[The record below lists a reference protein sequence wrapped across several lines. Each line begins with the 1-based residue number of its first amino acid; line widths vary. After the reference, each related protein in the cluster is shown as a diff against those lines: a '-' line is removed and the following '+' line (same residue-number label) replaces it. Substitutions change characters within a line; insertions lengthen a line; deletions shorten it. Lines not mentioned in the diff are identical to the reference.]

1 MSNFTDI
8 NDDYDY
14 DYTNDSMNDDMNMN
28 MNNLKKQKKEK
39 SGSFQSMDLNK
50 ELLNGLNRMS
60 YKIPTPV
67 QRKTLPLALAGMD
80 VVCMARTGSG
90 KTAAFLLPLLQRL
103 NGKHDPKGVRGVVL
117 SPTREL
123 AMQTFRFAKDMSK
136 FTDLRIISLIG
147 GDPLDSQ
154 FDALASH
161 PDIIIATPGRLMH
174 MIREVKSFKLLYVQ
188 YLVFDEADRLFEMGF
203 AEQLNEIVKQ
213 CPEERQT
220 LLFSATMPK
229 MIIQFSR
236 AGLRDPQLVRLD
248 TDTKMSEEL
257 RMAFFSVRSN
267 EKYAALLYLVR
278 TLIPDDQLTIIFCAT
293 KHHSEF
299 IHALLNK
306 VGIKSTVVYGSMDQ
320 DARSNNLR
328 DFRKGEVNYMIV
340 TDVAARGI
348 DVPLLNNVIN
358 FHFPPVPKL
367 FVHRCGR
374 AARQGRIGFAF
385 SLVEPD
391 EMAYM
396 MDVHSFLGIPFRYSF
411 NPVEEGL
418 TGDNPNETPHY
429 NMETMTPKH
438 IHMGLL
444 PQDVLDEENEYL
456 KTTLAAD
463 DVLRGTHKVSENGMM
478 QYKRTRTEAS
488 REGLKQAKAAIKGN
502 VVRTMHPLI
511 LGCDPS
517 RCSSEIVEK
526 QDFVRMLQTFRPKET
541 VFESGIGTGSKVG
554 QKVGKESKG
563 VLMMKALRKVN
574 ASALE
579 RNKKTKN
586 TVKDDNYDND
596 NSNENDINT
605 WDEFEIQNDD
615 FVKDT
620 NNHNNDDDNNNEE
633 TSSKPRISKTERKK
647 LKRQG
652 LSSDDI
658 QELATRKAN
667 LSKLMSDTINVTSST
682 SNNEAKDYKDRKFF
696 MKYGTEDERATFEEQ
711 SLQPMSGLRSS
722 ETIMASQ
729 LESSFLDVLPEE
741 ALEMNKKRRILRW
754 DAKKRKFVKQS
765 LEEMS
770 AVKGNKRIRSESGIS
785 QASTRPQGELYEK
798 WKKKSKREIQT
809 GNTDDDDDLRN
820 RPNFKVNRNVKEEL
834 RSATEIRKLHQ
845 TKSKN
850 KLKNME
856 KEKRASVEKKMKKT
870 TYQNKKL
877 VTNDRRR
884 KGKVIIRM

>member
-1 MSNFTDI
+1 MSSFDN
-8 NDDYDY
+8 NDDDY
-14 DYTNDSMNDDMNMN
+14 FDYNDNMNDTNIISN
-28 MNNLKKQKKEK
+28 KKDNVKH
-39 SGSFQSMDLNK
+39 GSFQSMGLNR
-50 ELLNGLNRMS
+50 ELLNGLNRMG

-103 NGKHDPKGVRGVVL
+103 NGKHDPKGVRGIVL

-123 AMQTFRFAKDMSK
+123 AMQTFKFTKDMSK
-136 FTDLRIISLIG
+136 FTDLRVISLIG
-147 GDPLDSQ
+147 GDPLDAQ

-174 MIREVKSFKLLYVQ
+174 MIREVKPFKLIYVQ

-257 RMAFFSVRSN
+257 RISFFSVRSN
-267 EKYAALLYLVR
+267 EKIAALLYLVR
-278 TLIPDDQLTIIFCAT
+278 TVIPDDQLTIIFCAT

-299 IHALLNK
+299 LHSLLNK
-306 VGIKSTVVYGSMDQ
+306 VGVRSTVVYGSMDQ
-320 DARSNNLR
+320 DARTNNLR
-328 DFRKGEVNYMIV
+328 AFRQGEVSYMIV

-391 EMAYM
+391 ELAYM
-396 MDVHSFLGIPFRYSF
+396 MDVHIFLGIPFRYSY
-411 NPVEEGL
+411 NPIEEGL
-418 TGDNPNETPHY
+418 PDNHENSKQVPSY
-429 NMETMTPKH
+429 NLETMTPAH
-438 IHMGLL
+438 VHTGLL

-463 DVLRGTHKVSENGMM
+463 DTLKGTHKVSENGMM

-502 VVRTMHPLI
+502 VIRTMHPI
-511 LGCDPS
+511 IVGCDPS
-517 RCSSEIVEK
+517 RCSSDVVEK
-526 QDFVRMLQTFRPKET
+526 QDFVRMLQTFRPQQT
-541 VFESGIGTGSKVG
+541 IFESGIGTGAKVG
-554 QKVGKESKG
+554 QKIGKEAQG

-574 ASALE
+574 AGALE
-579 RNKKTKN
+579 RNKKTINSIEK
-586 TVKDDNYDND
+586 TDEND
-596 NSNENDINT
+596 NAN
-605 WDEFEIQNDD
+605 WDEFEIPNDD
-615 FVKDT
+615 FV
-620 NNHNNDDDNNNEE
+620 NDEE
-633 TSSKPRISKTERKK
+633 ENIMNDEDSANSSKPRISKTERKK

-652 LSSDDI
+652 MSSNDI
-658 QELATRKAN
+658 SDVAVKKAN
-667 LSKLMSDTINVTSST
+667 MAKLMSDSIEITT
-682 SNNEAKDYKDRKFF
+682 NNETKDYKDRKFF
-696 MKYGTEDERATFEEQ
+696 MTYGTEDERANFEEQ
-711 SLQPMSGLRSS
+711 SLQPQSGLRSS
-722 ETIMASQ
+722 ETMMASQ

-770 AVKGNKRIRSESGIS
+770 GNKGNKRIRSESGVTH
-785 QASTRPQGELYEK
+785 ASTRPQGELYEK
-798 WKKKSKREIQT
+798 WKKKSKREITT

-820 RPNFKVNRNVKEEL
+820 RPNFKFNKNVKDEL
-834 RSATEIRKLHQ
+834 RSAADVRKLHQ
-845 TKSKN
+845 VKSKN

-856 KEKRASVEKKMKKT
+856 KDKRTAIEKRMKKT

-877 VTNDRRR
+877 INNDKRR

>member
-1 MSNFTDI
+1 MILLILVVVEVVAIVVANNNSNNSSSSSNSINSSSSSNSKMSGSGYDDIDDVNDI
-8 NDDYDY
+8 NDYNDY
-14 DYTNDSMNDDMNMN
+14 NDNNDNKP
-28 MNNLKKQKKEK
+28 NNKKEK
-39 SGSFQSMDLNK
+39 QGSFQSMGLNR
-50 ELLNGLNRMS
+50 ELLNGLNRMG

-103 NGKHDPKGVRGVVL
+103 NGKHDLKGVRGIVL

-123 AMQTFRFAKDMSK
+123 AMQTFKFTKDMSK
-136 FTDLRIISLIG
+136 FTDLRVISLIG
-147 GDPLDSQ
+147 GDPLDAQ

-174 MIREVKSFKLLYVQ
+174 MIREVKTFKLMFVQ

-257 RMAFFSVRSN
+257 RMAFFNVRSN
-267 EKYAALLYLVR
+267 EKVAALLYLVR
-278 TLIPDDQLTIIFCAT
+278 TIIPDDQLTIIFCAT

-299 IHALLNK
+299 LHSLLNK
-306 VGIKSTVVYGSMDQ
+306 VGVRSTVVYGSMDQ
-320 DARSNNLR
+320 DARTNNLR
-328 DFRKGEVNYMIV
+328 AFRQGEVNYMIV

-391 EMAYM
+391 ELAYM
-396 MDVHSFLGIPFRYSF
+396 MDVHIFLGIPFRYAY
-411 NPVEEGL
+411 NPIEEGL
-418 TGDNPNETPHY
+418 PDDRENSNDAPSY
-429 NMETMTPKH
+429 NLETMTPVH
-438 IHMGLL
+438 VHTGLL

-463 DVLRGTHKVSENGMM
+463 DNLRGTHRVSENGMM

-488 REGLKQAKAAIKGN
+488 REGLKQSKAAIKGN
-502 VVRTMHPLI
+502 VIRTMHPLI
-511 LGCDPS
+511 VGCDPS
-517 RCSSEIVEK
+517 RCSSEVVEK
-526 QDFVRMLQTFRPKET
+526 QDFVRMLQTFRPQQT
-541 VFESGIGTGSKVG
+541 IFESGIGTGAKVG
-554 QKVGKESKG
+554 QKAGKESKG

-579 RNKKTKN
+579 RNKKPIVHEEKN
-586 TVKDDNYDND
+586 DDND
-596 NSNENDINT
+596 NAITT
-605 WDEFEIQNDD
+605 WDEFEIPNDE
-615 FVKDT
+615 FVDGEDEKFE
-620 NNHNNDDDNNNEE
+620 DDNEDIVAN
-633 TSSKPRISKTERKK
+633 SSKPRISKTERKK

-652 LSSDDI
+652 MSSNDI
-658 QELATRKAN
+658 SDIVVKKAN
-667 LSKLMSDTINVTSST
+667 MTKLMSDSIEITT
-682 SNNEAKDYKDRKFF
+682 NNETKDYKDRKFF
-696 MKYGTEDERATFEEQ
+696 MTYGTEDERANFEEQ
-711 SLQPMSGLRSS
+711 SLQPQSGLRSS
-722 ETIMASQ
+722 ETMMASK

-765 LEEMS
+765 L
-770 AVKGNKRIRSESGIS
+770 G
-785 QASTRPQGELYEK
+785 
-798 WKKKSKREIQT
+798 SKIYY
-809 GNTDDDDDLRN
+809 
-820 RPNFKVNRNVKEEL
+820 
-834 RSATEIRKLHQ
+834 
-845 TKSKN
+845 
-850 KLKNME
+850 
-856 KEKRASVEKKMKKT
+856 
-870 TYQNKKL
+870 TYYYYYYYYYYCRGD
-877 VTNDRRR
+877 VC
-884 KGKVIIRM
+884 